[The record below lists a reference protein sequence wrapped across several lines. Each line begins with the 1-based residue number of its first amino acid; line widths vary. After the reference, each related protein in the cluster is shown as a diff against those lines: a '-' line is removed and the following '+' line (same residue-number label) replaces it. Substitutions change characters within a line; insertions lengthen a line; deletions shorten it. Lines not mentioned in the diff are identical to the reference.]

1 MTIGVLIVSHELLG
15 QTMLDIS
22 VKTLSVCPLATKV
35 LSVALESDPGEL
47 AENAEKLVK
56 ELDTGDGVLIL
67 TDLCGATPSNIA
79 CRLSYHQHVKVVVG
93 LNMPMLLRILNYPN
107 LSLEEMAEKAVDGG
121 RQGVMM
127 LAPDCEVKEQSSR

>member
-35 LSVALESDPGEL
+35 LSVQLESDPGEL
-47 AENAEKLVK
+47 ADNAEKLVK

-93 LNMPMLLRILNYPN
+93 LNMPMLMRILNYPN

-121 RQGVMM
+121 RQGVML
-127 LAPDCEVKEQSSR
+127 LAADCKV

>member
-35 LSVALESDPGEL
+35 LSVQLECDPEEL
-47 AENAEKLVK
+47 AGNAEKLVK

-93 LNMPMLLRILNYPN
+93 LNMPMLMRILNYPD
-107 LSLEEMAEKAVDGG
+107 LSLEDMAERAVDGG
-121 RQGVMM
+121 RQGVML
-127 LAPDCEVKEQSSR
+127 LAADCKV

>member
-35 LSVALESDPGEL
+35 LSVQLECDPGEL

-67 TDLCGATPSNIA
+67 SDLCGATPSNIA

-107 LSLEEMAEKAVDGG
+107 LSLEEMADKAVDGG

-127 LAPDCEVKEQSSR
+127 LAADCKV

>member
-1 MTIGVLIVSHELLG
+1 MTIGILLVSHELLG

-35 LSVALESDPGEL
+35 LSVSLECDPGEL
-47 AENAEKLVK
+47 ADNAEKMVK

-93 LNMPMLLRILNYPN
+93 LNMPMLMRILNYPN
-107 LSLEEMAEKAVDGG
+107 LSLEEMAERAVEGG
-121 RQGVMM
+121 RQGVM
-127 LAPDCEVKEQSSR
+127 LLSADCKV

>member
-35 LSVALESDPGEL
+35 LGVQLECDPQEL
-47 AENAEKLVK
+47 AEKAEKLVK

-107 LSLEEMAEKAVDGG
+107 LSLEEMADKAVDAGQ
-121 RQGVMM
+121 QGVMV
-127 LAPDCEVKEQSSR
+127 LAADCKV

>member
-35 LSVALESDPGEL
+35 LSVSLECDPGEL
-47 AENAEKLVK
+47 AEKAEKLVK

-107 LSLEEMAEKAVDGG
+107 LGLEEMAERAVDGG
-121 RQGVMM
+121 RQGVMT
-127 LAPDCEVKEQSSR
+127 LAADCKV